1 MELIIILLVIIVGIL
16 LLFLVGWLLAPLG
29 EAGKGLFQ
37 IGAWAV
43 KKSMENREGP
53 APRPQHPGERSIGEV
68 VKKREF
74 EKAQLD
80 ERWRE
85 VVRKRRENDAR
96 GRAAVK
102 AVHERREEEEKKG
115 KAPYLDPL
123 PELDT
128 VMIAPSDGN
137 PWVCDYDE
145 LIAHLA
151 AAEWWFG
158 GQGGWRDCERA
169 VTVKE
174 PEYDP
179 GADDAGMPPYEAL
192 VAAVDPIRGEG
203 AVEPVTP
210 ADRIG
215 MSLTW
220 SANDWWWACPAAAVV
235 RR

>member
-85 VVRKRRENDAR
+85 VVRKRRE
-96 GRAAVK
+96 
-102 AVHERREEEEKKG
+102 EEEKKG

-128 VMIAPSDGN
+128 VMIVPSDGN

-151 AAEWWFG
+151 AAEWRFG

-179 GADDAGMPPYEAL
+179 GTDDAGMPPYEAL
-192 VAAVDPIRGEG
+192 VAAADPIRGEG
-203 AVEPVTP
+203 AAEPVTP

-220 SANDWWWACPAAAVV
+220 SANDWWWACPAAAMV